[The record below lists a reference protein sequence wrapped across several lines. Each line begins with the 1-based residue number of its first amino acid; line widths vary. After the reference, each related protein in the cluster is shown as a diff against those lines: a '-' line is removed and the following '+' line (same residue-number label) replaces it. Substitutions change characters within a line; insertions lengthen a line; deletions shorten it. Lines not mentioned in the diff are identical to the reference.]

1 MALPAQ
7 PRRQR
12 RRGGGESDS
21 FPLPPSVTPLPIA
34 TPPLPAHLCLSLKLH
49 FYLKAALP
57 HPPRTVPSRDLRLA
71 ASLDSSPPP
80 FMSPSPI
87 GDRQVSLIFLSAS
100 PSPVVRL
107 HADTPTQ
114 MISRHFLPREVH
126 SLPVSP
132 QVETIC
138 PQPFARVLL
147 RYSLLAVCGIC
158 VSSPNLLSIFFLYL
172 SSCSNEAH

>member
-1 MALPAQ
+1 MTAFPSLPL
-7 PRRQR
+7 
-12 RRGGGESDS
+12 S
-21 FPLPPSVTPLPIA
+21 PPTPHS
-34 TPPLPAHLCLSLKLH
+34 LPAHLCLSLKLH
-49 FYLKAALP
+49 FYWEAALP
-57 HPPRTVPSRDLRLA
+57 RPPCSVPSRDLRLA

-80 FMSPSPI
+80 FMSPSPV

-100 PSPVVRL
+100 PSPVVCLR
-107 HADTPTQ
+107 ADTPTQ

-138 PQPFARVLL
+138 PQPFACALL
-147 RYSLLAVCGIC
+147 KYSLLAACGLC
-158 VSSPNLLSIFFLYL
+158 VSSPNLLNIFFLYL